1 MATTVTDPSL
11 EPGSPQPG
19 GANHRGEP
27 GEPEST
33 SAGASRRRRSRRSDV
48 VDMMFGRRLRTDQ
61 EIHERLDNPTALAV
75 FASDALSSVAYAT
88 EEMLTVLLIGGAGL
102 LAFGT
107 LVPLTLGIV
116 ALLVILVFS
125 YRQTIKAYPS
135 AGGAYIVTRDN
146 FGVLPAQ
153 IAGVALLTDYILTV
167 AVSTSAGVAA
177 LYSAFPG
184 VYAYRVEIAVAL
196 IWIIAFMNLRGVKES
211 GRIFAVPTY
220 GFVISILGL
229 IVVGVIKAI
238 VGGLDPV
245 HVQHAEFAAGAGG
258 SLGIFLLMKAY
269 AGGSTAMTGVEAISN
284 GVPAFRPVEWKNAR
298 KVLGW
303 LGVLLGAMF
312 IGISFLAWK
321 LHPVPSSKETVL
333 SQIARAVVGQ
343 GTLGNIAF
351 FVIQAMTVL
360 ILVLAANTS
369 FADFPRLASFHAHDH
384 FLPSP
389 LTKRGRRL
397 VFANGIVVLAGLAT
411 LVTVIFDASVPH
423 LIPLY
428 AIGVFT
434 SFTLSQGGMA
444 KRHLT
449 LKEPGWKHGLAINGA
464 GAIAT
469 LVVGVVIAVTK
480 FTHGAWIIMVIV
492 PVTVAVLVRVNKH
505 YDHVASKLDEPDP
518 ELAIASSNHL
528 GAVVL
533 VSRVDDGLDRAM
545 RYVDHLEPDRVH
557 AVHVGPEDRSL
568 GAAFWARYGRKLAFV
583 DAQGGL
589 VKTARAVVR
598 SERGEHPEH
607 LCAVVVPETIEDAR
621 LAHVIKHNDALRLKA
636 GMLFEKGVVVLNIPT
651 TEADD
656 TLLTRP
662 PRKHVALVP
671 VATLH
676 EGAREALRV
685 AQLLRPDHVRAVHIA
700 EIADEAET
708 IEDQW
713 SEQQLPV
720 PLDIV
725 AAPYRELGE
734 PLLHEIEAI
743 KAEGAD
749 LVTVVIGEFV
759 PRWWQHG
766 LHNHRALQMK
776 ARLLFEPGVA
786 VVSVPHHV

>member
-1 MATTVTDPSL
+1 
-11 EPGSPQPG
+11 
-19 GANHRGEP
+19 
-27 GEPEST
+27 
-33 SAGASRRRRSRRSDV
+33 
-48 VDMMFGRRLRTDQ
+48 MMIGRRLRTDQ

-102 LAFGT
+102 LAFGA

-153 IAGVALLTDYILTV
+153 VAGVALLTDYILTV
-167 AVSTSAGVAA
+167 AVSVSAGVAA
-177 LYSAFPG
+177 LYSAFPAF
-184 VYAYRVEIAVAL
+184 YDYRVLIAVVL

-220 GFVISILGL
+220 GFVISIIVL
-229 IVVGVIKAI
+229 IAVGVVKAI
-238 VGGLDPV
+238 FGGLDPV
-245 HVQHAEFAAGAGG
+245 QVHHATVAAGSGG
-258 SLGIFLLMKAY
+258 ALGLWLLMRAY

-284 GVPAFRPVEWKNAR
+284 GVPAFKPVEWKNAR

-303 LGVLLGAMF
+303 LGGLLAVMF

-321 LHPVPSSKETVL
+321 VQPFPSDKETVL
-333 SQIARAVVGQ
+333 SQITRAVMGN
-343 GTLGNIAF
+343 GAAGNIAF
-351 FVIQAMTVL
+351 FVVQAMTML

-384 FLPSP
+384 FLPTP

-411 LVTVIFDASVPH
+411 VVTVIFGASVPH

-449 LKEPGWKHGLAINGA
+449 LKEPGWKHGLAINGV

-469 LVVGVVIAVTK
+469 LVVGIVIAVTK

-505 YDHVASKLDEPDP
+505 YDHVAGKLDEPDP
-518 ELAIASSNHL
+518 ELAIASSSHL

-545 RYVDHLEPDRVH
+545 RYVDHLDADRVR
-557 AVHVGPEDRSL
+557 ALHVGPEDRSL
-568 GAAFWARYGRKLAFV
+568 GAAFWARYGRKLDFV
-583 DAQGGL
+583 DPHGGL
-589 VKTARAVVR
+589 VKTARAVVQ

-621 LAHVIKHNDALRLKA
+621 LTHVIKHNDALRLKA
-636 GMLFEKGVVVLNIPT
+636 GMLFEKGVVVVNIPT

-685 AQLLRPDHVRAVHIA
+685 AQLLRPEHVRAVHIA
-700 EIADEAET
+700 EIADEAEI

-713 SEQQLPV
+713 TEQQIPV

-734 PLLHEIEAI
+734 PLLQEIEAI

>member
-1 MATTVTDPSL
+1 
-11 EPGSPQPG
+11 
-19 GANHRGEP
+19 
-27 GEPEST
+27 
-33 SAGASRRRRSRRSDV
+33 
-48 VDMMFGRRLRTDQ
+48 MFGRRLRTDQ

-167 AVSTSAGVAA
+167 AVSVSAGVAA
-177 LYSAFPG
+177 MYSAFPG
-184 VYAYRVEIAVAL
+184 AYPYRVAIAVAL
-196 IWIIAFMNLRGVKES
+196 IWVIAFMNLRGVKES

-220 GFVISILGL
+220 GFVIGIIGL
-229 IVVGVIKAI
+229 IVVGMGKAI
-238 VGGLDPV
+238 MGGLDPIHV
-245 HVQHAEFAAGAGG
+245 HHAEVAAGAGG
-258 SLGIFLLMKAY
+258 SLGIFLLLKAY

-298 KVLGW
+298 KVLAW
-303 LGVLLGAMF
+303 LGVLLGVMF

-321 LHPVPSSKETVL
+321 LHPLPSPKETVI
-333 SQIARAVVGQ
+333 SQIARAIVGH
-343 GTLGNIAF
+343 GTVGNLAF
-351 FVIQAMTVL
+351 FLVQAMTML

-384 FLPSP
+384 FLPTP
-389 LTKRGRRL
+389 LTRRGRRL
-397 VFANGIVVLAGLAT
+397 VFANGIVALAGLAT
-411 LVTVIFDASVPH
+411 VVTVIFGASVAH

-449 LKEPGWKHGLAINGA
+449 IKEEGWKTGLAINGA
-464 GAIAT
+464 GAVAT
-469 LVVGVVIAVTK
+469 LVVGIVIAVTK
-480 FTHGAWIIMVIV
+480 FTHGAWIIMIIV
-492 PVTVAVLVRVNKH
+492 PATVAVLVRVNRH
-505 YDHVASKLDEPDP
+505 YEHVAEMLDEPDP

-528 GAVVL
+528 TALVL

-545 RYVDHLEPDRVH
+545 RYVNHLDADHVR
-557 AVHVGPEDRSL
+557 AVHVGTEDRNL
-568 GAAFWARYGRKLAFV
+568 GAAFWARYGCQLEFV
-583 DAQGGL
+583 PLHHGL
-589 VKTARAVVR
+589 VKTARALVQNQ
-598 SERGEHPEH
+598 RGEHPHH

-621 LAHVIKHNDALRLKA
+621 LTHVIRHNDALRLKA
-636 GMLFEKGVVVLNIPT
+636 GMLFEKGIVVVNIPT
-651 TEADD
+651 TDADD

-671 VATLH
+671 VAILH

-700 EIADEAET
+700 EIVDEAEA
-708 IEDQW
+708 IEDKW
-713 SEQQLPV
+713 SDERLPM

-725 AAPYRELGE
+725 GSPYRELGE
-734 PLLHEIEAI
+734 PLLQEVEAI

-759 PRWWQHG
+759 PKWWQHG

>member
-1 MATTVTDPSL
+1 MPHDDGRMATTVTDPSL
-11 EPGSPQPG
+11 DPSSTPGSGAPDG
-19 GANHRGEP
+19 GTNHRGEP
-27 GEPEST
+27 PATNGT
-33 SAGASRRRRSRRSDV
+33 SPPRGRARRPDV
-48 VDMMFGRRLRTDQ
+48 LTMMLGRKIRTDQ
-61 EIHERLDNPTALAV
+61 EMHERLGNSTALAV

-88 EEMLTVLLIGGAGL
+88 EEMLTVLLIGGAGGPAVGGL
-102 LAFGT
+102 LPPS
-107 LVPLTLGIV
+107 LRIV

-184 VYAYRVEIAVAL
+184 VYTYRVVIAVVL

-220 GFVISILGL
+220 GFVISILVL
-229 IVVGVIKAI
+229 IVIGVIKTI

-245 HVQHAEFAAGAGG
+245 HVHHAAVAAGAGG

-303 LGVLLGAMF
+303 LGVLLGTMF

-321 LHPVPSSKETVL
+321 LHPIPSTKETVI
-333 SQIARAVVGQ
+333 SQIARAVVGT
-343 GTLGNIAF
+343 GTIGNIAF
-351 FVIQAMTVL
+351 FVIQAMTML

-411 LVTVIFDASVPH
+411 VVTVIFGASVAH

-434 SFTLSQGGMA
+434 SFTLSQAGMA

-449 LKEPGWKHGLAINGA
+449 LKEPGWKHGLWVNGT
-464 GAIAT
+464 GAVAT
-469 LVVGVVIAVTK
+469 LVVGIVIAVTK

-505 YDHVASKLDEPDP
+505 YEHVATKLDEPDP
-518 ELAIASSNHL
+518 DLAIASSNRL

-533 VSRVDDGLDRAM
+533 VSRVDEGLDRAM
-545 RYVDHLEPDRVH
+545 RYVDHLGPDRVR
-557 AVHVGPEDRSL
+557 AVHVGAEDRSV
-568 GAAFWARYGRKLAFV
+568 GAAFWARYGCTLDFV
-583 DAQGGL
+583 SSHGGL
-589 VKTARAVVR
+589 VKTARALVQ
-598 SERGEHPEH
+598 SERAEQPDH
-607 LCAVVVPETIEDAR
+607 LCAVVVPETIEEPR
-621 LAHVIKHNDALRLKA
+621 LRHVLKHNDALRLKA
-636 GMLFEKGVVVLNIPT
+636 GLLFEKGIVVVNIPT
-651 TEADD
+651 TDADD
-656 TLLTRP
+656 TLLTRA
-662 PRKHVALVP
+662 PRRHVALVP

-676 EGAREALRV
+676 EGAREAVRV
-685 AQLLRPDHVRAVHIA
+685 AQLLQPDHVRAVHIA
-700 EIADEAET
+700 EIADEAEV
-708 IEDQW
+708 IEDKW
-713 SEQQLPV
+713 LEQQLPV

-734 PLLHEIEAI
+734 PLLQE
-743 KAEGAD
+743 
-749 LVTVVIGEFV
+749 V
-759 PRWWQHG
+759 
-766 LHNHRALQMK
+766 
-776 ARLLFEPGVA
+776 
-786 VVSVPHHV
+786 